1 MTNTIDE
8 QEIEQFSSLSNK
20 WWDKSG
26 PFSALHKMSNARIKF
41 IIRNSKR
48 IISTNKSDVNL
59 LDGLKCLDVGCG
71 GGILSEPL
79 CRLGAVVTGID
90 ASQMAIQ
97 SAISHSRRSR
107 LNINFK
113 CMSTGD
119 LIKSSKSDLN
129 NQSDIIIA
137 SEVIEHVNNRDLF
150 LSDLSRLCKPGGLVV
165 FTTINKSVLG
175 VLLGKFFAE
184 EFINVVPKGTH
195 DPRKFISPN
204 QLIKE
209 AEKYRIILDDITGF
223 IPTFK
228 IKNILN
234 KEFGEFKL
242 SRNIEVNYGLAGI
255 NLK

>member
-20 WWDKSG
+20 WWDKLG
-26 PFSALHKMSNARIKF
+26 PFSALHKMSNARIEF
-41 IIRNSKR
+41 ITRNSRR
-48 IISTNKSDVNL
+48 ITSKNYSDVNVL
-59 LDGLKCLDVGCG
+59 NGLKCLDIGCG
-71 GGILSEPL
+71 GGILSEPMS
-79 CRLGAVVTGID
+79 RLGAIVTGID
-90 ASQMAIQ
+90 PSEMAIQ
-97 SAISHSRRSR
+97 SAIAHSRKSR
-107 LNINFK
+107 LDIDFK

-119 LIKSSKSDLN
+119 LIQSSLD
-129 NQSDIIIA
+129 NQFDIIIA
-137 SEVIEHVNNRDLF
+137 SEVIEHVSNRALF
-150 LSDLSRLCKPGGLVV
+150 LSDIAKLCKPGGLVV

-184 EFINVVPKGTH
+184 EFIKAVPKGTH
-195 DPRKFISPN
+195 DPNKFISPN

-209 AEKYRIILDDITGF
+209 AEKYKIILDDITGF
-223 IPTFK
+223 IPTFN

-242 SRNIEVNYGLAGI
+242 SKNTEVNYGLAGI